1 MALPCQDN
9 DTRSNHSTPQ
19 MERKTMRFAT
29 VSFTAL
35 PLLLG
40 SLALNPGPE
49 SAAIAGKVTFAGTPA
64 KPKLVD
70 MGKQPECIK
79 LNPAGRL
86 TEDVVTGPGNTLQNV
101 LVYISGGDSDPGP
114 SPAIAATFD
123 QRDCHY
129 ATHVLPLRVGQDVS
143 ISNSDPF
150 NHNIHPLGK
159 INREWNRVQLAGT
172 PPFSYSYE
180 NEEFIYVK
188 CNIHA
193 WMSAYF
199 VVLKT
204 RHVSVTKNDGSFRL
218 PDLSPG
224 RYTVTAWHELYGIQK
239 QEVTVGGGE
248 TQTLNFVFHARP

>member
-1 MALPCQDN
+1 
-9 DTRSNHSTPQ
+9 
-19 MERKTMRFAT
+19 MRFAT
-29 VSFTAL
+29 VSFMA
-35 PLLLG
+35 LLLWLG
-40 SLALNPGPE
+40 LPHPYPNT
-49 SAAIAGKVTFAGTPA
+49 AAIAGKVTYTGTPA
-64 KPKLVD
+64 KPKLID
-70 MGKQPECIK
+70 MAKQPECIK

-86 TEDVVTGPGNTLQNV
+86 TEDIVTGPGNTLQHV
-101 LVYISGGDSDPGP
+101 LVYISGGDSAPGP
-114 SPAIAATFD
+114 PPDIAATFD
-123 QRDCHY
+123 QRDCQY

-159 INREWNRVQLAGT
+159 INREWNRIQLAGT
-172 PPFSYSYE
+172 PPFSYSFE
-180 NEEFIYVK
+180 NEEFIHVK

-224 RYTVTAWHELYGIQK
+224 RYTVTAWHEVYGTQK
-239 QEVTVGGGE
+239 QEVTLGGRE
-248 TQTLNFVFHARP
+248 PQTVNFVFHATP